1 MFLMIVTLR
10 HNCSNMS
17 WIEQNVKKLKTK
29 PKINKN
35 STYKYQTKD
44 GSLFGNDP

>member
-1 MFLMIVTLR
+1 MKIFLMIVTLR

-29 PKINKN
+29 QKK
-35 STYKYQTKD
+35 KQKFD
-44 GSLFGNDP
+44 L